1 MGTVLPAE
9 LQQQSTDYHEPC
21 DWEVI
26 LTQMNRRQILLHND
40 INNNNKEI
48 MCLCFP
54 FSFAQALILSLS
66 LSLSTS
72 LVKYINFWKVSTA

>member
-1 MGTVLPAE
+1 MGTVLPTK
-9 LQQQSTDYHEPC
+9 LQQESTDYHEQC
-21 DWEVI
+21 EWEVI
-26 LTQMNRRQILLHND
+26 LTQMNRRQILLHNN
-40 INNNNKEI
+40 INNNNKEL

-54 FSFAQALILSLS
+54 FSFAQALIIS